1 MGSTDDKTNPRVLGA
16 TNKQLEDRVKAL
28 ETWRVAIAIDA
39 FKTATTN
46 SLATLASRVSA
57 LEAGGGSDTSALE
70 ARLVALENKLC
81 VQLDAADPQTFESR
95 LKVLELDHIPD

>member
-1 MGSTDDKTNPRVLGA
+1 MNLILKA

-57 LEAGGGSDTSALE
+57 LEAGGGSDPVLVD
-70 ARLVALENKLC
+70 LVASLATAVAVLQATVC
-81 VQLDAADPQTFESR
+81 PQTGVIDGLTADVGV
-95 LKVLELDHIPD
+95 LKADHVPD